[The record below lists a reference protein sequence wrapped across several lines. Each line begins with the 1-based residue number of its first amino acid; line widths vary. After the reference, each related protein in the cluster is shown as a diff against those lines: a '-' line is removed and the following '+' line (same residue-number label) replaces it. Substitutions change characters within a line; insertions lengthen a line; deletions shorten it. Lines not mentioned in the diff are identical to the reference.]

1 MTVPTDDA
9 IDAAILAR
17 ATSEWVKVAVLI
29 AAATD
34 EIRLRGTDAVP
45 GAIAARI
52 YALAESGALEVQGNV
67 RRWRAAVVRL
77 KG

>member
-1 MTVPTDDA
+1 MNAPSSDP
-9 IDAAILAR
+9 IDAAIIVR

-34 EIRLRGTDAVP
+34 EVRLRGIDALP
-45 GAIAARI
+45 AAIAARI
-52 YALAESGALEVQGNV
+52 YALAESGTLEVQGNV

-77 KG
+77 KA